1 MVLRRFQ
8 WVGVAEGGA
17 ISCLARL

>member
-8 WVGVAEGGA
+8 WIAKQNFIEA
-17 ISCLARL
+17 L